1 MSAEAREALSHWGG
15 SNTLRLIRDRENAVY
30 EVVLPQGR
38 AALRLH
44 RRGYQDADAIRAEL
58 WWCAELA
65 AAGVPVPKALP
76 ALDGELLV
84 TLAGGGHASVI
95 GWVEGPAFGEA
106 GVPLS
111 GSRAE
116 QVERFR
122 AVGDLVAQLHDGT
135 DRLALPGW
143 FRRPRWDI
151 DGLTGE
157 APFWGRFWEHPAL
170 DAAGRRLLV
179 AARDHVRAALLAH
192 RSDGGDFGLIHA
204 DVLREN
210 VLMAPGG
217 PVLID
222 FDDSGFGFRG
232 YDLGTMLS
240 QTLQEPELPH
250 LARALVDG
258 YAARRPVA
266 RDLVPVFTLARCC
279 ASVGWVMPRLA
290 PDHPVH
296 ASHIARAQRLARAV
310 LDGGPDWWA

>member
-1 MSAEAREALSHWGG
+1 MSAEAHEALERWGG
-15 SNTLRLIRDRENAVY
+15 TGGLRLIGARENAVY
-30 EVVLPQGR
+30 EVTLPQGR

-44 RRGYQDADAIRAEL
+44 RRGYQGADAIRSEL

-65 AAGVPVPKALP
+65 AVGVPVPRALP

-84 TLAGGGHASVI
+84 RLPSGRHASVI
-95 GWVEGPAFGEA
+95 EWIEGPPFGTA
-106 GVPLS
+106 GVPLA
-111 GSRAE
+111 GSRAA
-116 QVERFR
+116 QVARFH
-122 AVGDLVAQLHDGT
+122 ALGDLVAQLHDGT
-135 DRLALPGW
+135 DRLVLPDW

-151 DGLTGE
+151 DGLTGP

-170 DAAGRRLLV
+170 DDAGRRTLT
-179 AARDHVRAALLAH
+179 AARDHVRAALTAHLAE
-192 RSDGGDFGLIHA
+192 GGDFGLIHA

-210 VLMAPGG
+210 VLMAPGQ
-217 PVLID
+217 PMLID

-240 QTLQEPELPH
+240 QTLREPDLPH

-266 RDLVPVFTLARCC
+266 RQLIPVFTLARCC

-290 PDHPVH
+290 PGDPVH
-296 ASHIARAQRLARAV
+296 ASHLARALDLAPAV
-310 LDGGPDWWA
+310 LDGGPDWWE